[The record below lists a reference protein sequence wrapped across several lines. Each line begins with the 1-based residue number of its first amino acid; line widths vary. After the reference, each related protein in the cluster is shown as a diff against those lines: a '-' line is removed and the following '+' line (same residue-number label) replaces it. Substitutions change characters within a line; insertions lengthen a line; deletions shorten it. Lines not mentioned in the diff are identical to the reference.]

1 MKIRKSIKVILVNPR
16 NEIVLVLVDDPRI
29 VDENGKYNG
38 QFWNLVGGAL
48 EDGETP
54 KEAALRE
61 IYEEIGID
69 ANKIKF
75 GHEVWHGEIVLQ
87 IAENETLIDQRFFVA
102 STTVEN
108 FDQSHLTEDEKG
120 KVKTVKWFALDD
132 IKNSKETIYPK
143 KLAEYLE
150 PILAGNIPK
159 NSIKIEI

>member
-29 VDENGKYNG
+29 VDENGKCNG
-38 QFWNLVGGAL
+38 SFWNLVGGAL

-61 IYEEIGID
+61 IYEEIGIKP
-69 ANKIKF
+69 NKVKF
-75 GHEVWHGEIVLQ
+75 GPEVWHREVVLQ
-87 IAENETLIDQRFFVA
+87 IAVNETLIDQRFFVA

-108 FDQSHLTEDEKG
+108 LDLTHLTEDEKG
-120 KVKTVKWFALDD
+120 RVKIAKWFSLNS
-132 IKNSKETIYPK
+132 IKNTKEKIYPK

-150 PILAGNIPK
+150 PILDGDIPK
-159 NSIKIEI
+159 NSIKIEL